1 MAIARG
7 KERSTNSTSELL
19 RYAIRT
25 VGQKSILLHNNGK
38 LRYFTL
44 CLLGKNRE
52 SFVMRVMRNDHIKTS
67 LMSNTQ
73 KREKLQTR
81 RTVQRITRI
90 AGRFHDI
97 VEKRQE
103 LLAPMVQEHIHPPFL
118 HLHFYPRKNARGNE
132 LFMCTNVAVIRNG
145 NEEIFSGRLLYEYIN
160 LLRSECP
167 IGIGRMRVRIQPV
180 PPLMEEALKHREGEG
195 YSTKPPVQSA
205 AQYL

>member
-7 KERSTNSTSELL
+7 KERSTNSTGELL
-19 RYAIRT
+19 RYTIRT
-25 VGQKSILLHNNGK
+25 VGQESILLHNNGK
-38 LRYFTL
+38 LCYFPL
-44 CLLGKNRE
+44 RLLGKDRE
-52 SFVMRVMRNDHIKTS
+52 SFIMRVMRNDHIKTS

-90 AGRFHDI
+90 AGRFHDVI
-97 VEKRQE
+97 EKRKK
-103 LLAPMVQEHIHPPFL
+103 LLALMIQEYIHPSFL
-118 HLHFYPRKNARGNE
+118 HLHFETRKNVRRNE
-132 LFMCTNVAVIRNG
+132 LFMCTDVAMISNS
-145 NEEIFSGRLLYEYIN
+145 NKEILARRLLYECID
-160 LLRSECP
+160 LLRSQCP
-167 IGIGRMRVRIQPV
+167 IGICGMRVRIQPV